1 MITLEEQIAEAR
13 RELALRKKC
22 YPAWI
27 KSGKLDMTT
36 AHYQLQAQLA
46 IVKTLMR
53 LDAEQRQLS
62 LFGTGAGV

>member
-1 MITLEEQIAEAR
+1 MIALAEQIAEAQ

-27 KSGKLDMTT
+27 KSGKLDAGEAT
-36 AHYQLQAQLA
+36 YQIRCLEAM
-46 IVKTLMR
+46 VRTLMR

-62 LFGTGAGV
+62 LFRTGA